1 MTDSP
6 PRRPDDITSMAS
18 ETLPGADSTAT
29 EAERV
34 AALVESLARESA
46 DNKDKLLRA
55 LAEMENMR
63 RRTERQVADARDY
76 GITAFARDVLAV
88 ADNMS
93 RALTALDKELREKAE
108 SGVKALLD
116 GVELTE
122 RELLKVLDKHGVKKF
137 EPNGEKFDPNLH
149 QAMYEV
155 PDPSLPTGTVAQ
167 VVQAGYMIGE
177 RVLRP
182 ALVGVAKGG
191 PKAPPPDPPAEAA
204 ARAQDPAPKRSQE
217 RSRERAEPAEEASA
231 EASANGNA
239 GDSPTDASEAPDKR
253 DEPDGSGPAD
263 PSRPRSA

>member
-18 ETLPGADSTAT
+18 ETLPRADSTAT

-34 AALVESLARESA
+34 AALVETLARESA

-93 RALTALDKELREKAE
+93 RALSALDKELREKAE
-108 SGVKALLD
+108 PGVKALLD

-155 PDPSLPTGTVAQ
+155 PDPSLPAGTVAQ

-191 PKAPPPDPPAEAA
+191 PKAPPAPPPDPPAEAA
-204 ARAQDPAPKRSQE
+204 AKAQDPAPTS
-217 RSRERAEPAEEASA
+217 EASA
-231 EASANGNA
+231 EASANDNA
-239 GDSPTDASEAPDKR
+239 GESPTAKSEPADKR
-253 DEPDGSGPAD
+253 DEPDGS
-263 PSRPRSA
+263 R